1 MQKKWV
7 KFGSFAQNYYSFA
20 FLVFELKKEFK
31 KTMLLPGWNHVLVYI
46 LALVLLSFP
55 QGLVYAT
62 FENTSY
68 LLQKP

>member
-1 MQKKWV
+1 
-7 KFGSFAQNYYSFA
+7 
-20 FLVFELKKEFK
+20 
-31 KTMLLPGWNHVLVYI
+31 MLLQGWNHVLVYI